1 MFDFQKEVVLNN
13 LNNVEVFDDKGIRID
28 GMLYKKEYIQPVY
41 ETASTDGAKA
51 KLVIDLNK
59 VKGSADAKNIE
70 NVMQFVI
77 ELGLDNDYR
86 GDFGSALFYF
96 RKPIVVTMDAN
107 SNVATVAKAFEK
119 AGVVDYKLYNVYT
132 AESENKPEGVDPTAS
147 QIILVM
153 SDNYITV
160 RKAEVMD
167 LVCDGACGEVGQVSK
182 LAYTFDLTKPEVYTK
197 NNVGFGTYDYMIH
210 NLRLPTYAN
219 IRFTSPAE
227 VEMPIKGGKYT
238 QYSFEYTVPRR
249 LGGLSVAGQKTASTT
264 IHTFFVLNNET
275 KNGKSFKALL
285 EAAGATVVPVA
296 NENPYVKYEDH
307 DEAAP
312 IVNKKAVDNSEETTE
327 DGE

>member
-1 MFDFQKEVVLNN
+1 MFDFQKEVILND
-13 LNNVEVFDDKGIRID
+13 LNNVEVFDGKGIRVD

-41 ETASTDGAKA
+41 ETAATDGAKA
-51 KLVIDLNK
+51 KLVINMKDVNDA
-59 VKGSADAKNIE
+59 VK

-86 GDFGSALFYF
+86 GDFGSVLFYF
-96 RKPIVVTMDAN
+96 RKPIVVTMTAG
-107 SNVATVAKAFEK
+107 SSVAEVAKAFAK

-132 AESENKPEGVDPTAS
+132 AESEDKPEGVNPGEND
-147 QIILVM
+147 IVLVM

-167 LVCDGACGEVGQVSK
+167 LVCDSNCGSDQMQVSEK
-182 LAYTFDLTKPEVYTK
+182 VHTFDLKDPSVYTK

-219 IRFTSPAE
+219 IRFASPAE
-227 VEMPIKGGKYT
+227 SEMPVKGGKYT

-275 KNGKSFKALL
+275 KNGKNFKDLL
-285 EAAGATVVPVA
+285 KAAGATVVPVA
-296 NENPYVKYEDH
+296 NENPYVNYVEH

-312 IVNKKAVDNSEETTE
+312 IVHKKAANIPDESPE
-327 DGE
+327 DDE

>member
-1 MFDFQKEVVLNN
+1 MFDFQKEVILNN
-13 LNNVEVFDDKGIRID
+13 LDNVEVFDGKGIRVD

-41 ETASTDGAKA
+41 ETAATDGAKA
-51 KLVIDLNK
+51 KLIIDLDA
-59 VKGSADAKNIE
+59 VKGSTDAKNIE

-86 GDFGSALFYF
+86 GDFGSVLFYF
-96 RKPIVVTMDAN
+96 RKPIVVTMDVN
-107 SNVATVAKAFEK
+107 SDVATVAKAFEK

-132 AESENKPEGVDPTAS
+132 AKSENKPEGVNPTGN
-147 QIILVM
+147 QIVLVM
-153 SDNYITV
+153 ADNYITV

-182 LAYTFDLTKPEVYTK
+182 LAYTFDLKDSSVYTK

-219 IRFTSPAE
+219 IRFASPAE
-227 VEMPIKGGKYT
+227 AEMPVKGGKYT

-275 KNGKSFKALL
+275 KNGKNFKDLL
-285 EAAGATVVPVA
+285 EAAGATVVSVA
-296 NENPYVKYEDH
+296 NENPYVKYVEH

-312 IVNKKAVDNSEETTE
+312 IVHKKAANIPDEAPE

>member
-1 MFDFQKEVVLNN
+1 MFDFQKEVILNN
-13 LNNVEVFDDKGIRID
+13 LDNVEVFDGKGIRID

-41 ETASTDGAKA
+41 ETAATDGAKA
-51 KLVIDLNK
+51 KLIINMEDINK
-59 VKGSADAKNIE
+59 AVT

-86 GDFGSALFYF
+86 GDFGSVLFYF
-96 RKPIVVTMDAN
+96 RKPIVVTMTAG
-107 SNVATVAKAFEK
+107 SSVADVAKAFEK
-119 AGVVDYKLYNVYT
+119 AGVVDYKLYNVSV
-132 AESENKPEGVDPTAS
+132 EGNKITLEMA
-147 QIILVM
+147 
-153 SDNYITV
+153 DNYITV

-167 LVCDGACGEVGQVSK
+167 LVCDSNCGSDQMQVSEK
-182 LAYTFDLTKPEVYTK
+182 VHTFDLKNPAVYTK

-219 IRFTSPAE
+219 IRFASPAE
-227 VEMPIKGGKYT
+227 TEMPVKGGKYT

-275 KNGKSFKALL
+275 KNGKNFKDLL
-285 EAAGATVVPVA
+285 KAAGATIVSVA
-296 NENPYVKYEDH
+296 NENPYVNYVEH

-312 IVNKKAVDNSEETTE
+312 IVHKKAANIPDETPE
-327 DGE
+327 DDE